1 MDPVTMVL
9 LGGGGLLTL
18 ITLARPQLLG
28 AAWVRWTG
36 WLRIWERKM
45 VQSKE
50 GYVAIKDKK
59 AGQLRRSSDEIMD
72 GLADLRGKLTRANRE
87 HKVLQAREDRFMETR
102 ELLLSKAEGLTEGT
116 SEFKQVAEELAVVDK
131 DLVKINSEQE
141 TLEGLIKELAEEIE
155 LTEPYLDEIEDS
167 IKKTEME
174 RDLGAMKIEV
184 AELKQD
190 RARRLGALSGAGR
203 TYVDNLERTA
213 DEYLDK
219 TVERGK
225 LADERTMKGGEA
237 ITKKYEKEARAKSG
251 AERLA
256 AELASRRAVKAPPV
270 SAAPVSEGLTK

>member
-1 MDPVTMVL
+1 MDPVTIVL
-9 LGGGGLLTL
+9 LGGGALLTL

-28 AAWVRWTG
+28 AGWVRWTG
-36 WLRIWERKM
+36 WLRVWERKM

-50 GYVAIKDKK
+50 GYVAIKDRK
-59 AGQLRRSSDEIMD
+59 ADQLRRSSDEILD
-72 GLADLRGKLTRANRE
+72 GLADLRGKLTRAKRE
-87 HKVLQAREDRFMETR
+87 HEALQAREDRFMATR
-102 ELLLSKAEGLTEGT
+102 ELLLSKAESLTEGT
-116 SEFKQVAEELAVVDK
+116 PEFNEIGKELAVVDQ
-131 DLVKINSEQE
+131 DLAKINSEQE
-141 TLEGLIKELAEEIE
+141 NLEGLIRELAEEVE

-190 RARRLGALSGAGR
+190 RARRLGALSGMGR
-203 TYVDNLERTA
+203 TYVDELERTA

-219 TVERGK
+219 TVERGN
-225 LADERTMKGGEA
+225 LASERSMKGGEA
-237 ITKKYEKEARAKSG
+237 VTKKYEKEARAKSG

-256 AELASRRAVKAPPV
+256 TELATRKAAKATPA